1 MLPADDHWSVAQI
14 GIVAL
19 LDGGIEG
26 IAIEMGGGELMEF
39 AMTDQPRRTAG
50 SAAAIIVAHGIEAI
64 PAKARTRLVPS
75 HHVIV
80 PVIAALRS
88 HPK

>member
-14 GIVAL
+14 RIVAL

-26 IAIEMGGGELMEF
+26 IAVEMGGGELMEF

-64 PAKARTRLVPS
+64 PAKTLVPS

-80 PVIAALRS
+80 PVIVTLRS